1 LWVVVSEEGGG
12 ANGKERGKEKEGHDH
27 QVERR
32 RRGIRKRTLLALK
45 MLQNMMND
53 IIVIIS
59 SLS

>member
-1 LWVVVSEEGGG
+1 
-12 ANGKERGKEKEGHDH
+12 
-27 QVERR
+27 VESR